1 MDKIKKITTYSI
13 ALAVLVFLTFTL
25 YMMSYLFDKEKV
37 ENEFTVGI
45 QSSHVEEEFEPYDK
59 FEEGQSYTKK
69 VSVVND
75 GTVPCYIRVFA
86 EVEDQETRD
95 NTDIDYNTEDWIK
108 SGMYYYC
115 KGIVKAGE
123 STTPLF
129 TTVTARR
136 DVFNF
141 NMICSSES
149 VQADG
154 YGGFEEAFAALD
166 GGRKNER
173 E

>member
-1 MDKIKKITTYSI
+1 M
-13 ALAVLVFLTFTL
+13 
-25 YMMSYLFDKEKV
+25 
-37 ENEFTVGI
+37 
-45 QSSHVEEEFEPYDK
+45 
-59 FEEGQSYTKK
+59 
-69 VSVVND
+69 
-75 GTVPCYIRVFA
+75 
-86 EVEDQETRD
+86 EDQDTRD

-108 SGMYYYC
+108 QGVYYC
-115 KGIVKAGE
+115 KDIVKAGE

-154 YGGFEEAFAALD
+154 YARFEEAFAALD

>member
-13 ALAVLVFLTFTL
+13 ALAFLVFLTFTL
-25 YMMSYLFDKEKV
+25 CMASYLFDKEKV
-37 ENEFTVGI
+37 KNEFTVGI
-45 QSSHVEEEFEPYDK
+45 QSSHIEEEFEPYDK

-69 VSVVND
+69 VSVIND

-86 EVEDQETRD
+86 EVEDQETRN
-95 NTDIDYNTEDWIK
+95 NTDINYNTEDWIK
-108 SGMYYYC
+108 SGVYYYC
-115 KGIVKAGE
+115 KDIVKAGE

-129 TTVTARR
+129 TTVTAKR

-154 YGGFEEAFAALD
+154 YAGFEEAFAALD